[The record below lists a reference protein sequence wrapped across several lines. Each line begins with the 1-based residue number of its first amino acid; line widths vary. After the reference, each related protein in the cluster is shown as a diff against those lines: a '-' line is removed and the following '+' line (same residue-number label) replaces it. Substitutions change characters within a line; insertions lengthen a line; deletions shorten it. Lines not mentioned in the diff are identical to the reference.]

1 MDEKIRNK
9 VETLRKMLQRDGG
22 DCEIVEIAGKT
33 VMLRLKGAC
42 GSCPHSMMTLKGYI
56 EESLRTEIDPDI
68 TVERV
73 I

>member
-9 VETLRKMLQRDGG
+9 VQDLRKMLQRDGG

-73 I
+73 V

>member
-1 MDEKIRNK
+1 MDDKIRNK